1 MVPRR
6 AIVRTMRNLLPLPAA
21 RAFKV
26 LALLTLA
33 SRANAQTPSSDTTS
47 ATTTLKAVTVT
58 ATRRATEVFSVPSPV
73 TVLDAAAIQKRSPVN
88 LTEIFRDYAGLDVIG
103 IGGNQMRPSIRGQ
116 RGQRILLLEDG
127 LRLGNSRRQ
136 QDFGE
141 LPSLV
146 DQSMVERIE
155 VVRGPASVLYG
166 TDAIGGV
173 MNLITAAPNAG
184 SARPA
189 LNGQLGYRYGEAGG
203 SNRGEGRLTWQSGAF
218 AVQVGGS
225 VRDASSYRAPS
236 GSYGN
241 VSLDD
246 PARVENSGVKDQ
258 ALNGGMF
265 WRAAG
270 GQGAFVRAERY
281 RADDAGFG
289 FVDPELI
296 GESTKIQIQYPRQDF
311 SKVSVGA
318 NSGALSNPFIT
329 RASIAAYRQTNG
341 RDLSQ
346 SIFAPFGPGTPPGAG
361 VDIQTRNHTD
371 VTTTGFRAEAM
382 RAFSNN
388 IITYGADYFRD
399 DARGRDSSMT
409 TVVGFGPPQS
419 ESSTRLQIPNAT
431 LSSLGIFAQNDMRL
445 HERFSVI
452 VGGRFQTTDSRPRSS
467 GTTPVPEGAS
477 NSTGVYAINA
487 LFRATPRLNFVA
499 TVGRGFRAPNLVERY
514 FDGPTPEGSAYQSAT
529 PGLKPEQSLNVDLG
543 TRFEVSRVNGE
554 FFVFQNRIEDG
565 IRIAFAGDSVG
576 RLPRYENVNV
586 SRLRT
591 RGAELS
597 LATRLGAGFSAD
609 GNWSRLLTK
618 NVSDPALPVG
628 DVYSSK
634 VNLALGWQP
643 ASRSWWASYAVRRN
657 GEQKEIVVGSSP
669 IGDVLPAFTVHA
681 LRGGFSLRTLGGMRQ
696 EIGLQVNNVTNE
708 LYAEVSNAGFF
719 RPEPRR
725 NVVLSVTTWF

>member
-1 MVPRR
+1 M
-6 AIVRTMRNLLPLPAA
+6 
-21 RAFKV
+21 KG
-26 LALLTLA
+26 LALLILA
-33 SRANAQTPSSDTTS
+33 SRVSAQTPTSDTTS
-47 ATTTLKAVTVT
+47 ASTTLKAVTVT

-73 TVLDAAAIQKRSPVN
+73 TVLDAALIQKRSAVN
-88 LTEIFRDYAGLDVIG
+88 VTELFRDYAGLDVIG
-103 IGGNQMRPSIRGQ
+103 VGGNQLRPSIRGQ

-146 DQSMVERIE
+146 DQSLVERVE

-166 TDAIGGV
+166 SDAIGGV
-173 MNLITAAPNAG
+173 MNLITAAPLTR
-184 SARPA
+184 SARPSI
-189 LNGQLGYRYGEAGG
+189 NGQLGYRYGEAGG
-203 SNRGEGRLTWQSGAF
+203 SNRGEGSLTWQSGAL
-218 AVQVGGS
+218 AVQLGGS
-225 VRDASSYRAPS
+225 VRDAGNYRAPS

-241 VSLDD
+241 VTLDD
-246 PARVENSGVKDQ
+246 PARVEDSGVQDQ
-258 ALNGGMF
+258 SLTGGIF
-265 WRAAG
+265 WRATG
-270 GQGAFVRAERY
+270 GQGAYLRAERY

-311 SKVSVGA
+311 NKVTVGA
-318 NSGALSNPFIT
+318 NTGALSSPFAS

-371 VTTTGFRAEAM
+371 VTTIGFRAEAM
-382 RAFSNN
+382 RVFSNN
-388 IITYGADYFRD
+388 IVTYGADFFRD

-419 ESSTRLQIPNAT
+419 QSSTRQQVPNAT

-445 HERFSVI
+445 HERFSLI
-452 VGGRFQTTDSRPRSS
+452 VGGRYQSTDSKPRSS
-467 GTTPVPEGAS
+467 GTTPVPDGAS
-477 NSTGVYAINA
+477 NSTGVYALNA

-529 PGLKPEQSLNVDLG
+529 PDLKPEHSVNVDLG
-543 TRFEVSRVNGE
+543 TRFETGRVSAE

-591 RGAELS
+591 RGAELA
-597 LATRLGAGFSAD
+597 LGTRLGAGFTAD

-643 ASRSWWASYAVRRN
+643 TSRSWWASYAIRRN
-657 GEQKEIVVGSSP
+657 GEQKEIVAGSSP
-669 IGDVLPAFTVHA
+669 VGDVLPAFTVHA
-681 LRGGFSLRTLGGMRQ
+681 LRGGFSFRGRGGMRQ
-696 EIGLQVNNVTNE
+696 DIGLQVNNLTNE